1 MLQMFV
7 CYDIT
12 SCRTSRFLYWIQWNV
27 ILNVQIFVFRCS
39 TAMNSMIFRRES
51 FENYLFSSIVQL
63 ISSLLFYTE

>member
-12 SCRTSRFLYWIQWNV
+12 SYGTLRFLYSMQLNM

-39 TAMNSMIFRRES
+39 TAANSMIFRLES

-63 ISSLLFYTE
+63 ISSLVFYTG